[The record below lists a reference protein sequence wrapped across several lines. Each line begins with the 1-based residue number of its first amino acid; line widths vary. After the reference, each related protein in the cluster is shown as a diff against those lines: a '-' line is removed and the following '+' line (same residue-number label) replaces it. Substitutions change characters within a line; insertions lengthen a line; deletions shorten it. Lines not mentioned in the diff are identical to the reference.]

1 MTEQEILRHLPE
13 IVNTM
18 NDGLFLV
25 RPDGTIMM
33 VNDALSRIT
42 GYSREELLES
52 PCSVLECDICRI
64 ARRKGSKHWCALFRS
79 GKETSRNCHL
89 RRKDGTIVHVLKNAA
104 LLRDEHG
111 TVLGTVETL
120 TDVTEIDRREDTI
133 RQLSRMFDQ
142 DGAFHGMIGR
152 TPVMRR
158 TFELIERAAGSD
170 APVILFGESGT
181 GKELAARAIHDLG
194 PRSEGPYVQI
204 NCSALNESL
213 LESELFGH
221 VKGAF
226 TGAHSHRRG
235 RFEEAGGGDV
245 FLDEIGDIPHSI
257 QIKLLRVLE
266 TRTFERVGENQPRR
280 LDARIITATN
290 QNLPELV
297 AQGRFRQDFF
307 YRINVIPIELPP
319 LRRRA
324 EDIPLLTD
332 HFIRRLNSRRS
343 RPVTGLSPE
352 AMDMLMRHPW
362 PGNVRELRSALEYAF
377 VVCDGDTVTP
387 EHLPSLLMT
396 KSAAHSDSEPAPLL
410 CAPLSG
416 ENDTV
421 ISREKAE
428 LLTALR
434 ESAGNKSETAR
445 RLGISRGTV
454 LNRMRK
460 HGIDTKKIITE

>member
-42 GYSREELLES
+42 GYSREELQES

-79 GKETSRNCHL
+79 GKENSRNCHL

-104 LLRDEHG
+104 LLRDELG
-111 TVLGTVETL
+111 NVLGTVETL

-152 TPVMRR
+152 SPVMRR

-194 PRSEGPYVQI
+194 PRSDGPYVQI

-235 RFEEAGGGDV
+235 RFEEAGGGDI
-245 FLDEIGDIPHSI
+245 FLDEIGDIPQSI
-257 QIKLLRVLE
+257 QIKLLRVIE

-280 LDARIITATN
+280 LDARIISATN
-290 QNLPELV
+290 QNLPALV

-307 YRINVIPIELPP
+307 YRINVIPIELPA
-319 LRRRA
+319 LRKRI

-332 HFIRRLNSRRS
+332 HFIKRLNMQRS
-343 RPVTGLSPE
+343 RPIHGLAPE
-352 AMDMLMRHPW
+352 AMDLLTRHHW

-377 VVCDGDTVTP
+377 VVCDAETITP
-387 EHLPSLLMT
+387 EHLPSLMVPET
-396 KSAAHSDSEPAPLL
+396 APRHVSS
-410 CAPLSG
+410 PETMSTPPSQERNDH
-416 ENDTV
+416 ENPP
-421 ISREKAE
+421 EKTE
-428 LLTALR
+428 LLAALR
-434 ESAGNKSETAR
+434 KCGGNKSETAR
-445 RLGISRGTV
+445 KLGISRGTV